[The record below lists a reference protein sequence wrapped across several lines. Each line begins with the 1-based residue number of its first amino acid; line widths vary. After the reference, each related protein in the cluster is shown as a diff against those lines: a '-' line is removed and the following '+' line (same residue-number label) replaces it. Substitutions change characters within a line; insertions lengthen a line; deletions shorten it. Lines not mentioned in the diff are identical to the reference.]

1 MSPITFNPLWPTP
14 LIALIGLAALAVTLW
29 AYAGSGGGASG
40 RMRILFLG
48 LRVAALMVALLCLL
62 RPSVRTVKVYEEKAK
77 VVVLLDRSE
86 SMTICDGEGGRARI
100 AELNER
106 LTEEQARL
114 TALCERFDV
123 SMLQFGSEVYTS
135 TEGDV
140 PAEDP
145 TTALGDALTASLTEA
160 QGRRMAA
167 VLVLSDGS
175 HNTGIMPQAASHVC
189 LQQAARIVSV
199 GFGQSTGAVATKDV
213 QVKSVKCP
221 RTVYVKNILTVSA
234 ELLFL
239 GCDGEVVE
247 VSLLFG
253 DDQVDSKK
261 AQITGNRVTSTVEF
275 QHVPAEVG
283 TYKVKVAAAR
293 VEQELVTANNE
304 MASFVRVLPGGFNI
318 LYLEGRPRPEFKF
331 LKRCFQSAAGMDI
344 VAPLI
349 FAFRGKRMGRH
360 VPESMEQWQQYDL
373 VILGDLACDAFRMSQ
388 LEDLHQAVFEHGL
401 GLLMIGGVR
410 NFGAG
415 GYANTPVGRMLP
427 VAVAG
432 PEAQQEDEFR
442 LTPTAEGEEHFAL
455 RLATDPAENQEA
467 WQTVASLKGYLALG
481 QPKAAAG
488 VLATDGKDHPILV
501 VQRYGKGRTMA
512 FATDSTWRWVLS
524 EHDTAAYYKRLWRQ
538 LALWLAGREE
548 QGNDVVFLQLD
559 EVRYPKGEKVRIR
572 AVAEDKDGRAIE
584 DANVTVK
591 IRSPSG
597 AETPVPL
604 RFSDGIYKALYFPT
618 ETGDYDVALEAT
630 RGDEPI
636 GTDTGRFL
644 VYERNLELDEP
655 DADLDTLRAIAQA
668 THGAYFPSDEL
679 GGALDFVAGLKSE
692 SKVKKTE
699 TRDVWDNPLA
709 FYVFVSLLCVE
720 WLLRK
725 VLGFV

>member
-1 MSPITFNPLWPTP
+1 MSPITFNPLWPMA
-14 LIALIGLAALAVTLW
+14 LIALIGLAALAATLW
-29 AYAGSGGGASG
+29 AYAGAGGGASRST
-40 RMRILFLG
+40 RMLFLG
-48 LRVAALMVALLCLL
+48 LRVAALIVALLCLL
-62 RPSVRTVKVYEEKAK
+62 RPSIRTVKVYEERAK

-86 SMTICDGEGGRARI
+86 SMCICDGDGGRARV
-100 AELNER
+100 AEMNER
-106 LTEEQARL
+106 LKEEQARL

-123 SMLQFGSEVYTS
+123 SMLQFGSEVRVAS
-135 TEGDV
+135 EGDV
-140 PAEDP
+140 SAEDP

-167 VLVLSDGS
+167 LLVLSDGS

-199 GFGQSTGAVATKDV
+199 GFGQSTGAVATRDV

-221 RTVYVKNILTVSA
+221 RTVHVKNILTVSA
-234 ELLFL
+234 EVLFL

-253 DDQVDSKK
+253 EDEVDSKK

-275 QHVPAEVG
+275 QHVPTEVG
-283 TYKVKVAAAR
+283 TYKVKVAAKR

-318 LYLEGRPRPEFKF
+318 LYLEGRPRPELKF

-349 FAFRGKRMGRH
+349 FAFRGKRLGRH
-360 VPESMEQWQQYDL
+360 IPESLEQWKQYDL

-388 LEDLHQAVFEHGL
+388 LEDLHEAVLEHGT

-432 PEAQQEDEFR
+432 PEAQHEDEFR
-442 LTPTAEGEEHFAL
+442 LTPSPEGREHFAL
-455 RLATDPAENQEA
+455 RLATEPAESQA
-467 WQTVASLKGYLALG
+467 SWQTVPKLKGYLAFG
-481 QPKAAAG
+481 QPKAAAS

-501 VQRYGKGRTMA
+501 AQPYGKGRTMA

-524 EHDTAAYYKRLWRQ
+524 ENDTAAYYKRLWRQ
-538 LALWLAGREE
+538 IALWLAGREE

-572 AVAEDKDGRAIE
+572 AVAEDKDGNVIE
-584 DANVTVK
+584 DANVTVE

-604 RFSDGIYKALYFPT
+604 RFSDGLYKALYFPT
-618 ETGDYDVALEAT
+618 EAGDYDVSLEAT
-630 RGDEPI
+630 RNDKPI

-655 DADLDTLRAIAQA
+655 DADLAVLRAIAQA
-668 THGAYFPSDEL
+668 THGAYFPSHKL
-679 GGALDFVAGLKSE
+679 GDALDFIASLKSE

-699 TRDVWDNPLA
+699 TKDVWDNPLA

-725 VLGFV
+725 VLGLV